1 MSPNDAE
8 YVPEVVVK
16 KTREKSVRY
25 PHYGLKECIEYLSLV
40 HEIGGK
46 KEAPIE
52 AILSKLKI
60 TSPDTKR
67 YRYLTSSSE
76 IFGLI
81 KKTDMGI
88 KPTEMGTL
96 ILYPPLGEEQRKKL
110 LIEAFKSP
118 LLYQNIL
125 EKYNQTILPNFE
137 ILKNIFYN
145 LGIAKIVL
153 DLAVKAFIE
162 SPQYVN
168 ARDSNNRLN
177 VEDFE
182 RDTDTAQSSS
192 PQPGPR
198 PPITAGE
205 KSHDV
210 IGFDKIEITTVS
222 GKKASIILPSDSVKE
237 DIEKLIKL
245 LKVFG
250 PE

>member
-1 MSPNDAE
+1 MSLNDAE
-8 YVPEVVVK
+8 DMPDIAVK

-25 PHYGLKECIEYLSLV
+25 PYYGLKECIEYLSLV
-40 HEIGGK
+40 HEIAGK

-60 TSPDTKR
+60 TSPNTKR

-125 EKYNQTILPNFE
+125 EKYNQMILPNFE
-137 ILKNIFYN
+137 ILKNVFYN

-153 DLAVKAFIE
+153 NQAVKAFIE
-162 SPQYVN
+162 SAQYVN
-168 ARDSNNRLN
+168 ALDSNNRLN
-177 VEDFE
+177 VEGFE
-182 RDTDTAQSSS
+182 IDKTPPQIPT
-192 PQPGPR
+192 PQPELGPSITIGGK
-198 PPITAGE
+198 PP
-205 KSHDV
+205 DM

-222 GKKASIILPSDSVKE
+222 GKKASIILPSDSSRE
-237 DIEKLIKL
+237 DIEKLINL
-245 LKVFG
+245 LKVFSA
-250 PE
+250 E